1 MATIELSLA
10 EILTLEAELN
20 GFVNPQTGEKVLD
33 GFLKEKL
40 NLTTKYWLSKLS
52 SKLQSEKAI
61 LDKIKQDLIREYV
74 EEKDGMMSIEMFEDE
89 ARTKVNPKF
98 VEFQQKYAELLEE
111 KREITYSPLKL
122 SDLEEVKTNENYVVL
137 FNLVADTI

>member
-1 MATIELSLA
+1 MSTIELSLA

-20 GFVNPQTGEKVLD
+20 GYVNPQTGEKVLD

-52 SKLQSEKAI
+52 NKLQSEKSI
-61 LDKIKQDLIREYV
+61 LDKIREDLIKEYG
-74 EEKDGMMSIEMFEDE
+74 EEKNGNISIEMFEDE
-89 ARTKVNPKF
+89 SRTKLNTKF
-98 VEFQQKYAELLEE
+98 IEFQKKYSELLEE

-122 SDLEEVKTNENYVVL
+122 SDLEDVKTNENYVVL
-137 FNLVADTI
+137 FKLIADTI

>member
-61 LDKIKQDLIREYV
+61 LDKIKQDLIREYG

>member
-1 MATIELSLA
+1 MSTIELSLA

-20 GFVNPQTGEKVLD
+20 GYVNPQTGEKVLD

-52 SKLQSEKAI
+52 NKLQSEKSI
-61 LDKIKQDLIREYV
+61 LDKIREDLIKEYG
-74 EEKDGMMSIEMFEDE
+74 EEKNGNISIEMFEDE
-89 ARTKVNPKF
+89 SRIKVNLKF
-98 VEFQQKYAELLEE
+98 VEFQQKYAELLDE

-122 SDLEEVKTNENYVVL
+122 SDLEDVKTNENYVVL
-137 FNLVADTI
+137 FKLIADTI